1 MKLRLT
7 QEHYETFTGQMGV
20 VFFEDGL
27 STTDVKPSDAV
38 RMAAQFLCA
47 WEDGTTASVAQSI
60 LDHSHATIGT
70 IGVEMNAD
78 QAMAQQSRE
87 SIDAAAKLVDP
98 RLSEVK
104 VTFYTQKQLSEIADS
119 QGIKGLRAIAEP
131 LGIKSNS
138 IKEMIDALVEVGAKG

>member
-7 QEHYETFTGQMGV
+7 QQHYETFTGQMGV
-20 VFFEDGL
+20 TFFENGL
-27 STTDVKPSDAV
+27 STDNVKPSDAV

-47 WEDGTTASVAQSI
+47 WEDGTTASVAQSL

-70 IGVEMNAD
+70 LPPEMNAD
-78 QAMAQQSRE
+78 QAIAQASQE
-87 SIDAAAKLVDP
+87 SILAAAKLKDP
-98 RLSEVK
+98 RVDQAPSDFYSEA
-104 VTFYTQKQLSEIADS
+104 QLSEIADS

-138 IKEMIDALVEVGAKG
+138 IKEMITALTEIGAKA

>member
-20 VFFEDGL
+20 VFFENGL
-27 STTDVKPSDAV
+27 STDDVKASDAV
-38 RMAAQFLCA
+38 RMASQFLCA
-47 WEDGTTASVAQSI
+47 WEDGTTASVAQSL

-78 QAMAQQSRE
+78 QAIKQEADRSKHE
-87 SIDAAAKLVDP
+87 EDKLNARVEKP
-98 RLSEVK
+98 KMPVGYTEKELSA
-104 VTFYTQKQLSEIADS
+104 IADE

-138 IKEMIDALVEVGAKG
+138 IESLIEALVAVGN